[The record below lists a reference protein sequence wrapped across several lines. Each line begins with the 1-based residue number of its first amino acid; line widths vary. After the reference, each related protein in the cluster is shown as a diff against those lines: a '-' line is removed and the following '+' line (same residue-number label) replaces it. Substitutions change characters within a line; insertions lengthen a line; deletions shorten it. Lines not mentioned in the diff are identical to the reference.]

1 MIEIR
6 NLTFG
11 YGKSRLFSDLN
22 LSLAP
27 GDIYGLL
34 GKNSAGKTTLFKLIA
49 GLRFPQG
56 GECRVMGYVTAQRP
70 QPFLA
75 ELFYLP
81 EEFKLPRVTVHRYHA
96 MFAPLYQRFNTDR
109 FFAIIKEF
117 GLDAHAK
124 LNKLSYGQRKK
135 FLIAFGLAT
144 GCRLMLLDEP
154 TNGLDI
160 PSKSLFRKLLAA
172 FAPEDGA
179 VIIATHQAR
188 ELEKLIDPVVIID
201 SGRVVFYDKLWNVSQ
216 RLTIKLY
223 GREPEPEEA
232 CYWEKVPGGYSVM
245 VESDDVEDASMALK
259 FELIISRNRVK
270 IPMSL
275 PPLLCYV
282 CYFYLAET
290 MPNDLTYCIKIH

>member
-1 MIEIR
+1 
-6 NLTFG
+6 
-11 YGKSRLFSDLN
+11 
-22 LSLAP
+22 
-27 GDIYGLL
+27 
-34 GKNSAGKTTLFKLIA
+34 
-49 GLRFPQG
+49 
-56 GECRVMGYVTAQRP
+56 
-70 QPFLA
+70 
-75 ELFYLP
+75 
-81 EEFKLPRVTVHRYHA
+81 
-96 MFAPLYQRFNTDR
+96 
-109 FFAIIKEF
+109 
-117 GLDAHAK
+117 
-124 LNKLSYGQRKK
+124 
-135 FLIAFGLAT
+135 
-144 GCRLMLLDEP
+144 
-154 TNGLDI
+154 
-160 PSKSLFRKLLAA
+160 
-172 FAPEDGA
+172 

-201 SGRVVFYDKLWNVSQ
+201 SGRVVFHDTLWNVSQ